1 MLSIPLDFEYGNE
14 GEVPIQFYHIFI
26 QHVNCI
32 LQSELMQFVLFQRN
46 DRQIFGVI
54 ILQLH
59 VEKNSIKGFLQ
70 F

>member
-14 GEVPIQFYHIFI
+14 GEVLTPLNHIFI

-32 LQSELMQFVLFQRN
+32 LQSELMQFVLFQRK
-46 DRQIFGVI
+46 DRQIFGVV

-59 VEKNSIKGFLQ
+59 IEKDSIKGFL
-70 F
+70 